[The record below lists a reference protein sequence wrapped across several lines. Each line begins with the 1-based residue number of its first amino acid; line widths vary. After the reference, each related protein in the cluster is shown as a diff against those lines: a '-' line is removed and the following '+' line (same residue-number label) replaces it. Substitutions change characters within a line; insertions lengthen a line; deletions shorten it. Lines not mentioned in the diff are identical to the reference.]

1 MLNVGVMRATRL
13 LALLLVAL
21 AATAFGAEQPLK
33 VDRARSF
40 IEVDVK
46 STTDSFTARLE
57 KYQPTLGVDAGSRIK
72 TAKLEFRFAD
82 LKTGKAERDEKM
94 LEWLGGAEASG
105 RFELGVLALAPNGEG
120 QTTGRLTF
128 HGVTQRIEFPVHV
141 ARAGLTYTIKG
152 EVTLDT
158 RNWNLKVI
166 RMMGLLKVDPEV
178 KVRFQLI
185 GDLPPPP
192 EE

>member
-1 MLNVGVMRATRL
+1 MLNVSGMRATRL

-57 KYQPTLGVDAGSRIK
+57 KYQTTLGVDVGGRIK

-94 LEWLGGAEASG
+94 LAWLGSAEAEG

-128 HGVTQRIEFPVHV
+128 HGVTQRIEFPVKV
-141 ARAGLTYTIKG
+141 ARADLTYTVKG